1 MARSY
6 MEIFSYLNFFWHIYP
21 VTFHLIICSCS
32 PFAPFPDI
40 VVTFLLKVAQNRS
53 RKFVARVSYT
63 NKLVNA
69 APISRLYAAKA
80 VRKAAL
86 QEQHIKEVYVYTY
99 THVWEA
105 GLIGCTCETGAG
117 AEMGPQWP
125 TNVQNKGPRTKYS
138 TDVSKS
144 PASFWGEMAWP

>member
-1 MARSY
+1 M
-6 MEIFSYLNFFWHIYP
+6 
-21 VTFHLIICSCS
+21 
-32 PFAPFPDI
+32 
-40 VVTFLLKVAQNRS
+40 
-53 RKFVARVSYT
+53 ARVSYT